1 MFYLSGQG
9 GKNTIKSM
17 QKEDIFIN
25 NIIFTNPIYK
35 HFLHIDRKESNSD
48 IEKMIKSKKDILI
61 WLNIIMN
68 TILFEGSSLFKNANE
83 LYETFYAIK
92 FEYKLNRNNYEEEK
106 ITNNY
111 NKFSDDI
118 EEQFKYCES
127 DLVTDFFNIK
137 NNPIS
142 FQQASPSICDKCF
155 DSQLNFNLD
164 SQAYVFYLS
173 NDKRIISS
181 GNQSEE
187 LNKFIEMIKEQ
198 MIYSNNLRELKVSFN
213 FNHKVMETIVKC
225 DITFTIT
232 SLGTVITK
240 LNKYVIDTT
249 KNDSLL
255 FNIITYFIEIVKYLF
270 ILYTLFTIFAFFVK
284 SKRLNMLIFDILFDI
299 FICCFLVSSYVLS
312 LQKYSLNNVFDDIKI
327 SSIEE
332 ATSKVYDLFEYKDYE
347 KFITQR
353 NQSIQIDAI
362 LILVFFIRNVFVLKT
377 SPIINL
383 IFQIIQRSIRNSV
396 KLIVIIC
403 LMILSFSLILHAN
416 LGYLDENYKSLGD
429 CLIKSII
436 ALFGIFNTSE
446 MEKYMKLYQY
456 IFIIAFMII
465 IKFFVVVFI
474 YSIIYHSFIQ
484 IYEQYKKYKHSMIY
498 RIVGDFLNEMLCNL
512 LMPFSFYFIV
522 KKIIKLKRKFGTLNL
537 EKAAE
542 VMEDEKKIIYQKFDI
557 EDRDVYYFY
566 IDNNTKL

>member
-225 DITFTIT
+225 DITFAIT

-312 LQKYSLNNVFDDIKI
+312 LQKYSLNNVFDAIKI

-362 LILVFFIRNVFVLKT
+362 LILVFFMRNVFVLKT

-484 IYEQYKKYKHSMIY
+484 IYEQYK
-498 RIVGDFLNEMLCNL
+498 
-512 LMPFSFYFIV
+512 
-522 KKIIKLKRKFGTLNL
+522 
-537 EKAAE
+537 
-542 VMEDEKKIIYQKFDI
+542 
-557 EDRDVYYFY
+557 
-566 IDNNTKL
+566 

>member
-1 MFYLSGQG
+1 
-9 GKNTIKSM
+9 
-17 QKEDIFIN
+17 
-25 NIIFTNPIYK
+25 
-35 HFLHIDRKESNSD
+35 
-48 IEKMIKSKKDILI
+48 
-61 WLNIIMN
+61 MN

-332 ATSKVYDLFEYKDYE
+332 ATSKVYDLFE
-347 KFITQR
+347 
-353 NQSIQIDAI
+353 
-362 LILVFFIRNVFVLKT
+362 
-377 SPIINL
+377 
-383 IFQIIQRSIRNSV
+383 
-396 KLIVIIC
+396 
-403 LMILSFSLILHAN
+403 
-416 LGYLDENYKSLGD
+416 
-429 CLIKSII
+429 
-436 ALFGIFNTSE
+436 
-446 MEKYMKLYQY
+446 
-456 IFIIAFMII
+456 
-465 IKFFVVVFI
+465 
-474 YSIIYHSFIQ
+474 
-484 IYEQYKKYKHSMIY
+484 
-498 RIVGDFLNEMLCNL
+498 
-512 LMPFSFYFIV
+512 
-522 KKIIKLKRKFGTLNL
+522 
-537 EKAAE
+537 
-542 VMEDEKKIIYQKFDI
+542 
-557 EDRDVYYFY
+557 
-566 IDNNTKL
+566 